1 MSITP
6 NFCCDETKNR
16 GAYTRLTSIG
26 AVDGFNL
33 VETTSAEIKENPA
46 QRKAHH
52 AGNQGSE
59 NKLSRKP
66 MRLSSDSRRPPVKVG
81 GPRSYGW
88 RDMPN
93 QILTPLESLLSCFL
107 EPPTN
112 RRVAVGAIEGLWRGY
127 SSVCPKGTVCR
138 APVAVTQAGRAS
150 SVLTLL
156 CQESGQWKL
165 STGQISSKFSSR
177 LWRGILGTFFP
188 LLFPSALSPGTWA
201 WPKPRIPSSGSE
213 VLLQK
218 FSERQSDK
226 WEVDLLGFR
235 KKHMLQGV
243 SHCWGQGLGSWD
255 EA

>member
-46 QRKAHH
+46 QRKDHH

-156 CQESGQWKL
+156 CAKNQANEN
-165 STGQISSKFSSR
+165 
-177 LWRGILGTFFP
+177 
-188 LLFPSALSPGTWA
+188 
-201 WPKPRIPSSGSE
+201 
-213 VLLQK
+213 
-218 FSERQSDK
+218 
-226 WEVDLLGFR
+226 
-235 KKHMLQGV
+235 
-243 SHCWGQGLGSWD
+243 
-255 EA
+255 